1 MKVSIYNIQQE
12 YLELISKI
20 IENDGVLD
28 EETDLALTINKDQL
42 QSKSESYAYVIK
54 QMDAE
59 CDIIDLEI
67 KRLQQ
72 CKKVRENAIE
82 RLKATLTY
90 AMNTFEVPEIKTP
103 LIKINFRKSESVI
116 VMDVNDLP
124 AEYKVV
130 KVTEQADK
138 VKIKDALKKGEQIL
152 GCELVINQNIQIK

>member
-1 MKVSIYNIQQE
+1 MNIYQIQNE
-12 YLELISKI
+12 YQLLINSI
-20 IENDGVLD
+20 IENDGEITPD
-28 EETDLALTINKDQL
+28 QELALTINKDQL

-72 CKKVRENAIE
+72 CKKVRENAVE
-82 RLKATLTY
+82 RLKSTLTY

-124 AEYKVV
+124 SEYKVV

-138 VKIKDALKKGEQIL
+138 VKIKDALKKGEHIL

>member
-1 MKVSIYNIQQE
+1 MNIYQIQNE
-12 YLELISKI
+12 YQLLINSI
-20 IENDGVLD
+20 IESEGEITPEL
-28 EETDLALTINKDQL
+28 ELALTINKDQL
-42 QSKSESYAYVIK
+42 QSKSENYAYIIK

-72 CKKVRENAIE
+72 AKKVRENTIE
-82 RLKATLTY
+82 RLKNTLTY
-90 AMNTFEVPEIKTP
+90 AMNLFEVPEIKTP

-124 AEYKVV
+124 KEYKVI

-138 VKIKDALKKGEQIL
+138 VKIKEALKSGESIL
-152 GCELVINQNIQIK
+152 GCELVTNQNIQIK

>member
-1 MKVSIYNIQQE
+1 MNIYQIQNE
-12 YLELISKI
+12 YQLLINSI
-20 IENDGVLD
+20 IENDGEITPD
-28 EETDLALTINKDQL
+28 QELALTINKDQL

-82 RLKATLTY
+82 RLKATLTC

>member
-1 MKVSIYNIQQE
+1 MNIYQIQNE
-12 YLELISKI
+12 YQLLINQI
-20 IENDGVLD
+20 IESDGEVTPEL
-28 EETDLALTINKDQL
+28 ELALTINKDQL
-42 QSKSESYAYVIK
+42 QSKSESYAYIIK

-72 CKKVRENAIE
+72 CKKVSENTID
-82 RLKATLTY
+82 RLKSTLTT
-90 AMNTFEVPEIKTP
+90 AMNVFEVPEIKTP

-124 AEYKVV
+124 KEYKVV

-138 VKIKDALKKGEQIL
+138 VKIKEALKDGESIL
-152 GCELVINQNIQIK
+152 GCELVVNQNIQIK

>member
-1 MKVSIYNIQQE
+1 
-12 YLELISKI
+12 
-20 IENDGVLD
+20 
-28 EETDLALTINKDQL
+28 
-42 QSKSESYAYVIK
+42 
-54 QMDAE
+54 
-59 CDIIDLEI
+59 
-67 KRLQQ
+67 
-72 CKKVRENAIE
+72 
-82 RLKATLTY
+82 
-90 AMNTFEVPEIKTP
+90 VPEIKTP